1 MKYDIE
7 YIKNYIFEYDSGV
20 PMSISIFILLSV
32 CGIIIA
38 LFRYSIDGSNFLR
51 NAFRCILGG
60 YLFFV
65 FCATILFRDI
75 IVESPPVLCPL
86 WSYSVLYE
94 KLIAEILLNLL
105 MFIPV
110 GFAVSAS
117 LRRKNIVKIV
127 GIGCGIS
134 LAIEIL
140 QFVTQRGIFNIDDII
155 HNTLGCVIG
164 YGVYRLCNTILINYI
179 K

>member
-32 CGIIIA
+32 CGIIIT
-38 LFRYSIDGSNFLR
+38 LFRHSIDGPNFLR

-65 FCATILFRDI
+65 FCATILFRDK
-75 IVESPPVLCPL
+75 IVESEPVLRPL
-86 WSYSVLYE
+86 WSYCVLYE

-110 GFAVSAS
+110 GFTISAS
-117 LRRKNIVKIV
+117 LRKKNIVKIV

-134 LAIEIL
+134 LTIEIL
-140 QFVTQRGIFNIDDII
+140 QFITKRGVFNIDDII
-155 HNTLGCVIG
+155 HNTIGCVIG
-164 YGVYRLCNTILINYI
+164 YCIFRFCNTILVKYLN
-179 K
+179 